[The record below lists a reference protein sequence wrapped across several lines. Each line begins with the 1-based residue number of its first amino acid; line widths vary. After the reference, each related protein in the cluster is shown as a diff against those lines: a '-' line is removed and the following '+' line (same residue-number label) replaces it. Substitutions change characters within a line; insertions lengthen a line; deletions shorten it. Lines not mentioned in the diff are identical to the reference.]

1 MVRMIDTPY
10 GFEQKLSKD
19 EFEKLGR
26 FACRWSHIEH
36 TVSNCLRRLLDMDPK
51 IAQIMVFPLT
61 LNAKMN
67 AISDVVEHRDLSP
80 YQIALLQELKPLI
93 LAIQYIRN
101 TVLHGVVID
110 LFPDEPPFRPD
121 QLCRSRVASL
131 SAFAWRKGG
140 PRGLQSNTTC

>member
-67 AISDVVEHRDLSP
+67 AAYRRYCTVGHCPSGHEELAALANFDARGSRADLD
-80 YQIALLQELKPLI
+80 LGPLP
-93 LAIQYIRN
+93 R
-101 TVLHGVVID
+101 
-110 LFPDEPPFRPD
+110 
-121 QLCRSRVASL
+121 CL
-131 SAFAWRKGG
+131 SVGQN
-140 PRGLQSNTTC
+140 PV